1 MSLYKYN
8 EIRETD
14 SLANKILQQ
23 GQKLRNALVQSIL
36 NNDPFSVD
44 ILTSRTNTERT
55 VNSETT
61 GKVLQTIL
69 TFNLKFTFTQIKL
82 VGKS

>member
-14 SLANKILQQ
+14 SLVDKIVQQ
-23 GQKLRNALVQSIL
+23 GQKLRNALVHSIL

-44 ILTSRTNTERT
+44 ILTSQTNTERT
-55 VNSETT
+55 TRTEVP
-61 GKVLQTIL
+61 GKL
-69 TFNLKFTFTQIKL
+69 
-82 VGKS
+82 

>member
-14 SLANKILQQ
+14 SLVDKIVQQ
-23 GQKLRNALVQSIL
+23 GQKLRNALVHSIL

-44 ILTSRTNTERT
+44 ILTSQTNTERT
-55 VNSETT
+55 ARSEVP
-61 GKVLQTIL
+61 GEFYIEENVHVFFLR
-69 TFNLKFTFTQIKL
+69 
-82 VGKS
+82 S

>member
-14 SLANKILQQ
+14 SLVDKIVQQ

-44 ILTSRTNTERT
+44 VLTTNRSY
-55 VNSETT
+55 SEEKTARST
-61 GKVLQTIL
+61 LAGK
-69 TFNLKFTFTQIKL
+69 
-82 VGKS
+82 